1 MIKWILIIMVVAVGG
16 YFGYLYMHPEKRACA
31 RLVHD
36 LCHKSATSDGS
47 ADREKCEELFRTV
60 RDKAGSDEAAASAK
74 CISDS
79 DSCAGAVGC
88 VTGAVGKAGVG
99 LFGEFLRGAEKAFS
113 GDKK

>member
-1 MIKWILIIMVVAVGG
+1 MVKWLIILLVVAAAG

-31 RLVHD
+31 KLVGD
-36 LCHKSATSDGS
+36 LCHKSASPD
-47 ADREKCEELFRTV
+47 ADREKCEELFRNV
-60 RDKAGSDEAAASAK
+60 RDKAGNDAAASSAK

-79 DSCAGAVGC
+79 DSCAGALGC